1 MANVV
6 KVYPKQEQLEEVV
19 QGFNKCLQHTEYL
32 LVHSNHFIESSTLRA
47 LQNDLLENIDKL
59 KNLYETKA

>member
-1 MANVV
+1 MIANI
-6 KVYPKQEQLEEVV
+6 YPKQEQLEEVV
-19 QGFNKCLQHTEYL
+19 HGFNKCLQHTEYL
-32 LVHSNHFIESSTLRA
+32 LANNNHFIASSSLRA

>member
-1 MANVV
+1 MPVV
-6 KVYPKQEQLEEVV
+6 RVYPKQEQLEEVF

-32 LVHSNHFIESSTLRA
+32 LANHHQSFIDRSSLRG